1 MEAYKEKL
9 KLQNWIFGIACLTLA
24 VFAVLALG
32 IELGWFSVLVPAI
45 HDEHWKS
52 TWYGYIFGSAVGVF
66 AVMLAGL
73 IRNILALRDQQKL
86 KKLYVKAHDERT
98 IQIQTLARNAAMQ
111 ILLCMGLVA
120 TIIAGYFNIL
130 VSITIFICIWVSSSV
145 SLLLMWY
152 YEKKL

>member
-9 KLQNWIFGIACLTLA
+9 KLQYWIFGIACLTLA

-32 IELGWFSVLVPAI
+32 SELGWFSVLVPAI
-45 HDEHWKS
+45 HDEHWRS
-52 TWYGYIFGSAVGVF
+52 TWYGYIFGSAIGVF

-73 IRNILALRDQQKL
+73 IRNILALQDQQKL

-98 IQIQTLARNAAMQ
+98 IRIQTLARNAAMQ

-130 VSITIFICIWVSSSV
+130 VSITIFVCIWVSSSV
-145 SLLLMWY
+145 SLLLMCY
-152 YEKKL
+152 YGKKL

>member
-9 KLQNWIFGIACLTLA
+9 KLQNCIFGIACLTLA

-32 IELGWFSVLVPAI
+32 SELGWFSVLVPAI
-45 HDEHWKS
+45 HDEHWRS
-52 TWYGYIFGSAVGVF
+52 TWYGYIFGSAIGVF

-152 YEKKL
+152 YGKKL

>member
-1 MEAYKEKL
+1 MEEYKKKL
-9 KLQNWIFGIACLTLA
+9 KMQNWIFGIACLILA

-32 IELGWFSVLVPAI
+32 SELGWFSILVPAI
-45 HDEHWKS
+45 HDEHWRS
-52 TWYGYIFGSAVGVF
+52 TWYGYIFGATFGVF

-73 IRNILALRDQQKL
+73 IRNLRALRDQQKL

-120 TIIAGYFNIL
+120 TVIAGYFNVT
-130 VSITIFICIWVSSSV
+130 VSITIFVCIWVSSSV

-152 YEKKL
+152 YGKKL

>member
-1 MEAYKEKL
+1 MEQYKEKL
-9 KLQNWIFGIACLTLA
+9 KMQNWIFGIACLSLA
-24 VFAVLALG
+24 FFAVLALG
-32 IELGWFSVLVPAI
+32 SELGWFSILIPAI
-45 HDEHWKS
+45 HDEHWRS
-52 TWYGYIFGSAVGVF
+52 TWYGYIFGATFGVF

-73 IRNILALRDQQKL
+73 IRNLRALRDQQKL

-130 VSITIFICIWVSSSV
+130 VNITIFVCIWVSSSV

-152 YEKKL
+152 YGKKL

>member
-1 MEAYKEKL
+1 MEEYKKKL
-9 KLQNWIFGIACLTLA
+9 KMQNWIFGIACLSLA
-24 VFAVLALG
+24 VFAILSLG
-32 IELGWFSVLVPAI
+32 SELGWFSILIPAI
-45 HDEHWKS
+45 HDEHWRS
-52 TWYGYIFGSAVGVF
+52 TWYGYIFGSTFGVF

-73 IRNILALRDQQKL
+73 IRNLRALRDPQKL

-98 IQIQTLARNAAMQ
+98 IQVQTLARNTAMQ

-130 VSITIFICIWVSSSV
+130 VSITIFVCIWVSSSV

-152 YEKKL
+152 YGKKL